1 MTTGSA
7 TDFSPVWWF
16 EEVPCGRT
24 RKQGLIQKKT
34 FSRDLETF
42 VREIL
47 QNSVDARDEPS
58 EPVEVTFR
66 LREFNDRTAFDE
78 AIQWDKL
85 YAHVKA
91 GGEDQDGHG
100 LTDYV
105 EYLDNGGAFRTL
117 TVEEKNAKGI
127 QGNEEDQD
135 SDYAALIRDPG
146 ASNKGGSTGGRHGLG
161 STLLWVASGF
171 QTVLFN
177 STLAEE
183 RPGQTSPRLVGRCF
197 IPTHEL
203 SGGECYANDGWFGS
217 DSGFQRDELKRPESI
232 WNDRA
237 EELAEGLG
245 MARPDANGTTIMIPG
260 FRDPSDPA
268 MDDQPSPDELCDEFT
283 QATAEY
289 FWPAIRGGNLQ
300 VEIDMCGEGTRL
312 TQETIRDNEVASPFV
327 KCLDRMRDAPNS
339 FNGPG
344 TVAKTDQE
352 YEIESK
358 KESECDDG
366 EEYPTPTDGYVTVA
380 ARKANPS
387 DTEGATSKRL
397 GEIAMFRD
405 PGMVVKYKPGHHL
418 GHSGKYHALL
428 AAGKAR
434 TPPGKPH
441 SASDE
446 AIDDFLAMAEPP
458 MHDRWYGE
466 KNDELKAKYESGCV
480 GKAEALTTKTLR
492 NALSTLLYSQ
502 SDRSGSVTRPER
514 DILPRT
520 RSDLRTS
527 DGPREPR
534 TPSVPR
540 LFEWEISDTP
550 TDNEWLFTGSVGP
563 NSDRKAISDG
573 PIEQWKATFEIVALF
588 EDDKEADTVI
598 VEDVDAEVAD
608 GNGQIE
614 VAETREDGEKSHI
627 QAVGDVRS
635 ATVEIGAQLNG
646 VEARL
651 GELSKTR
658 LKLVD
663 GSVEVGE

>member
-7 TDFSPVWWF
+7 TDSSSVWWF
-16 EEVPCGRT
+16 EDVPCGRT

-47 QNSVDARDEPS
+47 QNSVDARYDPS
-58 EPVEVTFR
+58 EPVQVTFR
-66 LREFNDRTAFDE
+66 LRELDDRTAFEE
-78 AIQWDKL
+78 AIQWDDL

-91 GGEDQDGHG
+91 GGKDQDGHG
-100 LTDYV
+100 LADYV
-105 EYLDNGGAFRTL
+105 KYLENGGAFRLL
-117 TVEEKNAKGI
+117 TIEEKNAKGI

-161 STLLWVASGF
+161 STLLWVTSGF

-197 IPTHEL
+197 IPTHDL
-203 SGGECYANDGWFGS
+203 SEGECYSNDGWFGS
-217 DSGFQRDELKRPESI
+217 ESGFQRDELKRPESI
-232 WNDRA
+232 WNDQA
-237 EELAEGLG
+237 EVLAEDLG

-268 MDDQPSPDELCDEFT
+268 MDDQPSPDELYNEFIR
-283 QATAEY
+283 ATAEY

-300 VEIDMCGEGTRL
+300 VEIDVCGEDTRL
-312 TQETIRDNEVASPFV
+312 TQETIQDNDLVSPFV
-327 KCLDRMRDAPNS
+327 ECFDRMRNASDS

-352 YEIESK
+352 YGIVSK
-358 KESECDDG
+358 KEGECDDN
-366 EEYPTPTDGYVTVA
+366 EEYPTPTEGHVTVA

-387 DTEGATSKRL
+387 DTEGSPSERL
-397 GEIAMFRD
+397 GEVAMFRG
-405 PGMVVKYKPGHHL
+405 PGMVVKYKSGHYL

-434 TPPGKPH
+434 TPSEESH
-441 SASDE
+441 SPSDE

-458 MHDRWYGE
+458 MHDRWYGK

-480 GKAEALTTKTLR
+480 GPAEDLTTKTLR
-492 NALSTLLYSQ
+492 SALSKILYSR
-502 SDRSGSVTRPER
+502 SDRSGTLTRPHR

-520 RSDLRTS
+520 RSDLRTE
-527 DGPREPR
+527 GGTKKP
-534 TPSVPR
+534 PSPSIPP
-540 LFEWEISDTP
+540 LFEWHISDRIAG
-550 TDNEWLFTGSVGP
+550 DEWLFSGTVGP
-563 NSDRKAISDG
+563 NSERKAIGDG
-573 PIEQWKATFEIVALF
+573 PIEEWEATFELVALF
-588 EDDKEADTVI
+588 EDNREADTVV
-598 VEDVDAEVAD
+598 VEDIDAEVAD
-608 GNGQIE
+608 GSGQID
-614 VAETREDGEKSHI
+614 VAETRENGEKSYVN
-627 QAVGDVRS
+627 AVGDVRS
-635 ATVEIGAQLNG
+635 ATVEIEAQLDG

-651 GELSKTR
+651 GDLAKTR
-658 LKLVD
+658 LKLDD

>member
-1 MTTGSA
+1 
-7 TDFSPVWWF
+7 
-16 EEVPCGRT
+16 
-24 RKQGLIQKKT
+24 
-34 FSRDLETF
+34 
-42 VREIL
+42 
-47 QNSVDARDEPS
+47 
-58 EPVEVTFR
+58 
-66 LREFNDRTAFDE
+66 
-78 AIQWDKL
+78 
-85 YAHVKA
+85 
-91 GGEDQDGHG
+91 
-100 LTDYV
+100 
-105 EYLDNGGAFRTL
+105 
-117 TVEEKNAKGI
+117 
-127 QGNEEDQD
+127 
-135 SDYAALIRDPG
+135 
-146 ASNKGGSTGGRHGLG
+146 
-161 STLLWVASGF
+161 
-171 QTVLFN
+171 
-177 STLAEE
+177 
-183 RPGQTSPRLVGRCF
+183 
-197 IPTHEL
+197 
-203 SGGECYANDGWFGS
+203 
-217 DSGFQRDELKRPESI
+217 
-232 WNDRA
+232 
-237 EELAEGLG
+237 

-268 MDDQPSPDELCDEFT
+268 MDDQPSPTELCDEFT

-312 TQETIRDNEVASPFV
+312 TKETIRDNDLVSPFV
-327 KCLDRMRDAPNS
+327 ECFDRIQDAPDS

-352 YEIESK
+352 YKIESK
-358 KESECDDG
+358 KEDECEED
-366 EEYPTPTDGYVTVA
+366 EEYPTPTDGHVTVA

-387 DTEGATSKRL
+387 DTDGAPSERI
-397 GEIAMFRD
+397 GEIAMFRG
-405 PGMVVKYKPGHHL
+405 PGMVVKYKPGHHI

-434 TPPGKPH
+434 TPPGEPH
-441 SASDE
+441 SSSDE

-458 MHDRWYGE
+458 MHDRWYGK

-480 GKAEALTTKTLR
+480 GSAEALTTKTLR

-502 SDRSGSVTRPER
+502 SDRSGSMTRPER

-520 RSDLRTS
+520 RSDLRT
-527 DGPREPR
+527 DNGPKEPR

-540 LFEWEISDTP
+540 LFEWKISDTP

-573 PIEQWKATFEIVALF
+573 SIEQWKATFELVALF

-608 GNGQIE
+608 GSGQIK
-614 VAETREDGEKSHI
+614 VAETSEDGEKSHI

-635 ATVEIGAQLNG
+635 ATVEIEAQLDG

-651 GELSKTR
+651 GELTKTR